1 MNDLTYFNKRS
12 PIFII
17 ILGSLTAIGALSID
31 MFLPGLPDIRH
42 DFQTTTSNA
51 QLTLSMFMIGLAF
64 GNLFAGPIS
73 DSTGRRKPLIIAMII
88 FTLASLGIV
97 FVHNIWL
104 MVALRFL
111 QGVTGGAAA
120 VISRAIASDMYSG
133 NELTKFMALLM
144 LVNGIAPVV
153 APTIG
158 GIILNYSVWRM
169 VFVILTIFGFV
180 MVIGSLLKV
189 PESLTVTNR
198 ESSSGLKTIFKNFK
212 ILLKTPR
219 FVLPMLIQGMTFV
232 LLFTY
237 ISASP
242 FIIQKI
248 YGMTAIQFSWMFAGI
263 GITLIIS
270 SQLTGYL
277 VDFIDSQKL
286 MRGMTMI
293 QIIGVILVTIVLLNH
308 WNFWILAIGFIILI
322 APVTGVATLGF
333 TIAMDESS
341 SGRGSS
347 SSLLGLVQFLFG
359 GVASPL
365 VGVKG
370 EDNPIP
376 YIIIIIATAVILI
389 ILQIYNMRVFKTNR

>member
-1 MNDLTYFNKRS
+1 MNDLTHFNKRS

-17 ILGSLTAIGALSID
+17 ILGSLTAIGA
-31 MFLPGLPDIRH
+31 
-42 DFQTTTSNA
+42 
-51 QLTLSMFMIGLAF
+51 LSMFMIGLAF

-198 ESSSGLKTIFKNFK
+198 ESSSGLKTMFKNFK

-232 LLFTY
+232 ILFTY

-389 ILQIYNMRVFKTNR
+389 ILQIYNMKVFKTNR

>member
-198 ESSSGLKTIFKNFK
+198 ESSSGLKTMFKNFK

-277 VDFIDSQKL
+277 VNFIDSQKL

>member
-1 MNDLTYFNKRS
+1 MNDLTHFNKRS

-144 LVNGIAPVV
+144 LVNGIATSCC
-153 APTIG
+153 A
-158 GIILNYSVWRM
+158 N
-169 VFVILTIFGFV
+169 
-180 MVIGSLLKV
+180 
-189 PESLTVTNR
+189 NR
-198 ESSSGLKTIFKNFK
+198 GHNFK
-212 ILLKTPR
+212 LFCLAYGLCHSDYLWLRHGHR
-219 FVLPMLIQGMTFV
+219 F
-232 LLFTY
+232 
-237 ISASP
+237 
-242 FIIQKI
+242 FIKS
-248 YGMTAIQFSWMFAGI
+248 T
-263 GITLIIS
+263 
-270 SQLTGYL
+270 
-277 VDFIDSQKL
+277 
-286 MRGMTMI
+286 
-293 QIIGVILVTIVLLNH
+293 
-308 WNFWILAIGFIILI
+308 
-322 APVTGVATLGF
+322 
-333 TIAMDESS
+333 
-341 SGRGSS
+341 
-347 SSLLGLVQFLFG
+347 
-359 GVASPL
+359 
-365 VGVKG
+365 
-370 EDNPIP
+370 
-376 YIIIIIATAVILI
+376 
-389 ILQIYNMRVFKTNR
+389 

>member
-42 DFQTTTSNA
+42 GFQTTTSNA

-198 ESSSGLKTIFKNFK
+198 ESSSGLKTMFKNFK

>member
-198 ESSSGLKTIFKNFK
+198 ESSSGLKTMFKNFK

-308 WNFWILAIGFIILI
+308 WKFWILAIGFIILI